1 MISLKNAAQI
11 SKMRD
16 AGKILYEVEQ
26 EVRQAIRPGV
36 TTAELDI
43 LAERLIR
50 KHSFPTRRS
59 SDLSFPPPCTT
70 KDIPAASAPVSTTKW
85 CTASPATGEC

>member
-1 MISLKNAAQI
+1 MISLKNKAQI

-36 TTAELDI
+36 TTAQLDI
-43 LAERLIR
+43 LAARLIR
-50 KHSFPTRRS
+50 KHRPIPS
-59 SDLSFPPPCTT
+59 SLPYE
-70 KDIPAASAPVSTTKW
+70 
-85 CTASPATGEC
+85 G

>member
-1 MISLKNAAQI
+1 MISLKNKAQI

-36 TTAELDI
+36 TTAQLDI

-50 KHSFPTRRS
+50 KTRAGAERRGG
-59 SDLSFPPPCTT
+59 
-70 KDIPAASAPVSTTKW
+70 A
-85 CTASPATGEC
+85 

>member
-1 MISLKNAAQI
+1 MISLKNASQI

-36 TTAELDI
+36 TTAQLDI

-50 KHSFPTRRS
+50 KNRAI
-59 SDLSFPPPCTT
+59 LS
-70 KDIPAASAPVSTTKW
+70 
-85 CTASPATGEC
+85 